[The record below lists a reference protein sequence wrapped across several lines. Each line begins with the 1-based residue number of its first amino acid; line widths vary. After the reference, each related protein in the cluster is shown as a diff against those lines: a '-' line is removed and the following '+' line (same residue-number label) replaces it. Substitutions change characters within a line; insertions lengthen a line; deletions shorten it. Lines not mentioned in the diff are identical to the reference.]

1 MANEELL
8 ALKKQ
13 LVAQGIT
20 KEDIQAHLSGQSAQQ
35 PTQQSQIPDLTQ
47 FQQPQQSASQL
58 VGNFMTRLGG
68 GKPEDGTSDLAKL
81 YQQEAIK
88 SHFDKGDYVV
98 SYDKEGKP
106 VFTQAPGAIK
116 NQPFYATQQG
126 GSYYGAKTGQAGAQ
140 GAQAKTETELM
151 EMVKKQIQDA
161 LKNQSE
167 GTQNPSSNPII
178 PGTKVQAGP
187 ISIPLNPELT
197 ESEARSFG
205 TLPVLNDAV
214 TKFTALA
221 QKGTLEDPNQMSAA
235 GKGFAVD
242 KGWAP
247 LTFGQEDLSSM
258 QAELNRIKANTLF
271 AEGGKTLTTNERQVI
286 ENLFSTSGKDKGR
299 IINDVQEGVRKYS
312 EFVAA
317 KRGGMMG
324 YQPNQ
329 SSKGGQIDDVLG
341 VL

>member
-1 MANEELL
+1 MEPTLEQLMAEKQRRQTAKSGGGQDMSALL
-8 ALKKQ
+8 RTLGAGSLS
-13 LVAQGIT
+13 QGPIT
-20 KEDIQAHLSGQSAQQ
+20 KAAVGFGRSLQGKDVA
-35 PTQQSQIPDLTQ
+35 TQD
-47 FQQPQQSASQL
+47 
-58 VGNFMTRLGG
+58 N
-68 GKPEDGTSDLAKL
+68 DLAKL

-88 SHFDKGDYVV
+88 KQFDKPDYVV
-98 SYDKEGKP
+98 SYDQEGKP

-116 NQPFYATQQG
+116 NAPFYSTQQG
-126 GSYYGAKTGQAGAQ
+126 GQYYGAKTGQAEAQ
-140 GAQAKTETELM
+140 GEQAKKETELM
-151 EMVKKQIQDA
+151 NKVMPQVDA
-161 LKNQSE
+161 ATSGQPGSV
-167 GTQNPSSNPII
+167 T
-178 PGTKVQAGP
+178 PGTKLNVGP
-187 ISIPLNPELT
+187 VSIPLNPELT

-214 TKFTALA
+214 AKFTALA
-221 QKGTLEDPNQMSAA
+221 QKGTLEDPNAMSSA

-247 LTFGQEDLSSM
+247 LTFGQEDLASM

>member
-1 MANEELL
+1 MEPTLEQLMAEKQRRQATKSTNGGGQDMSALL
-8 ALKKQ
+8 RTLGAGSLS
-13 LVAQGIT
+13 QGPIT
-20 KEDIQAHLSGQSAQQ
+20 KAAVGFGRSLQGKDAA
-35 PTQQSQIPDLTQ
+35 TQD
-47 FQQPQQSASQL
+47 
-58 VGNFMTRLGG
+58 N
-68 GKPEDGTSDLAKL
+68 DLAKL
-81 YQQEAIK
+81 VQQEAIK

-116 NQPFYATQQG
+116 NQPFYATPQG
-126 GSYYGAKTGQAGAQ
+126 GQYYDAKTGQAGAQ

-167 GTQNPSSNPII
+167 GIQNPSSNPIM

-214 TKFTALA
+214 AKFKSLA
-221 QKGTLEDPNQMSAA
+221 QKGTLEDPNAMSSA

-286 ENLFSTSGKDKGR
+286 ENLFSTSGKDKNR